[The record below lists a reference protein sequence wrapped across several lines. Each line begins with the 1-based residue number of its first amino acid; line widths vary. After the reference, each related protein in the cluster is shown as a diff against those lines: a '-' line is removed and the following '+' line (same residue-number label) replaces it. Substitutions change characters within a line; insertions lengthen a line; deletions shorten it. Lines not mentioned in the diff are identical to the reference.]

1 MLENIHK
8 SSAFYRMKKEE
19 FMGHFL
25 GMEDFRRQE
34 LATR

>member
-8 SSAFYRMKKEE
+8 SSAFYRMKEE